1 MIKSLAEEKMT
12 MVIVT
17 HEMTFARDVSD
28 RMIFM
33 EHGLI
38 VEEATPEA
46 MFSSENER
54 TREFLEIL
62 RSELKEKSTESGV
75 EVRSRKEKAAESG
88 VEVRNRGRE

>member
-1 MIKSLAEEKMT
+1 MLFDEPTSALDPEMIGEVLDVMRDLAKQGMT

-54 TREFLEIL
+54 TREFLGKYYGQ
-62 RSELKEKSTESGV
+62 S
-75 EVRSRKEKAAESG
+75 
-88 VEVRNRGRE
+88 